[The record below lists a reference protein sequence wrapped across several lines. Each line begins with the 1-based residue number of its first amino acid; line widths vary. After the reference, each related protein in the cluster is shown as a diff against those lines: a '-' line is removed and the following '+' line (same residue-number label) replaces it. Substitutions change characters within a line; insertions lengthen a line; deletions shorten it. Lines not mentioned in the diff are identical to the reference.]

1 MGSSRPL
8 RGLVLLA
15 SLAVSVCAYAEDD
28 LDTYYASDPDRWGAP
43 HVAVAPEYPAD
54 ALEKRVTG
62 VVKVSGIVAPTGQ
75 LEAISYSV
83 EPPSATEFVAA
94 VKEVIGHWLFYTPI
108 GKDCMPSEQPV
119 QEEIWFEIRDGTPH
133 ISVSRASV
141 PPRPP
146 RASWVKPILTSEIRY
161 PRRMIRQGLDAQ
173 VYARLE
179 VDAAGSVREAD
190 AKAWPRSEW
199 IDMSDFEDE
208 TKRALAQYTFPP
220 APQGKSG
227 KRIVCYSVIF
237 RLH

>member
-1 MGSSRPL
+1 M
-8 RGLVLLA
+8 
-15 SLAVSVCAYAEDD
+15 SVCAYAEDD

-119 QEEIWFEIRDGTPH
+119 SG
-133 ISVSRASV
+133 SRSATGRRTSAFRA
-141 PPRPP
+141 PRCHRAP
-146 RASWVKPILTSEIRY
+146 RA
-161 PRRMIRQGLDAQ
+161 
-173 VYARLE
+173 
-179 VDAAGSVREAD
+179 
-190 AKAWPRSEW
+190 
-199 IDMSDFEDE
+199 
-208 TKRALAQYTFPP
+208 
-220 APQGKSG
+220 
-227 KRIVCYSVIF
+227 
-237 RLH
+237 LHG